1 LPAPPRP
8 PADAPVGINAV
19 AATKAVAAKQQITD
33 LGDMALLLMTRRSAA
48 PYFAALSLRFI
59 PSHRHQMTLVAA
71 RNSGALIGA
80 RCIGTAT
87 LY

>member
-33 LGDMALLLMTRRSAA
+33 LGDMGFSPFPAQFLRNCGTRGADPSV
-48 PYFAALSLRFI
+48 LVITGWLISLRHI
-59 PSHRHQMTLVAA
+59 HSEKL
-71 RNSGALIGA
+71 
-80 RCIGTAT
+80 
-87 LY
+87 